1 MYSKY
6 LKINSAKRNSG
17 VSHDFRIDL
26 PTHLR
31 GHSFKLC
38 QVYILN
44 TFYNVNENNNNF
56 YYKFPNEDTA
66 SRTAQIPVG
75 NYDNLSFPSALKSAL
90 DESAEGTGNQFSVNL
105 NLTLNKLEIHC
116 STEFQVMMGT
126 NTFGS
131 NKDVCGFDTD
141 SFVDTTHRANNILNM
156 SPVMSFNISINDISV
171 IEQAGKDQ
179 YPTTF
184 SIPVS
189 EGFKNIIDVA
199 ETQSFGQVLQLPH
212 TTSNIRVSV
221 RDEEYNLLDLNGG
234 NWYMILERNN
244 LDWTEQNMEWN
255 FS

>member
-17 VSHDFRIDL
+17 VSHNFRIDL

-38 QVYILN
+38 QVYLLN

-105 NLTLNKLEIHC
+105 NLTLTSWKLLAPR
-116 STEFQVMMGT
+116 
-126 NTFGS
+126 N
-131 NKDVCGFDTD
+131 
-141 SFVDTTHRANNILNM
+141 
-156 SPVMSFNISINDISV
+156 
-171 IEQAGKDQ
+171 
-179 YPTTF
+179 
-184 SIPVS
+184 
-189 EGFKNIIDVA
+189 FK
-199 ETQSFGQVLQLPH
+199 
-212 TTSNIRVSV
+212 
-221 RDEEYNLLDLNGG
+221 
-234 NWYMILERNN
+234 
-244 LDWTEQNMEWN
+244 
-255 FS
+255 